1 MKSVARSCRGSNPP
15 TQPHVRHRADTA
27 GNPAPAAREK
37 EITMDNVHNPD
48 KQVFSPA
55 EAGEWLG
62 LTSVGATDPDASMR
76 HLHKS
81 GKLRGAKIGGYL
93 VFLRA
98 DLTEY
103 TNVMHC
109 ESLVKE
115 ANREPN
121 P

>member
-1 MKSVARSCRGSNPP
+1 MSDVFNK
-15 TQPHVRHRADTA
+15 
-27 GNPAPAAREK
+27 
-37 EITMDNVHNPD
+37 D
-48 KQVFSPA
+48 KQIYSPA

-62 LTSVGATDPDASMR
+62 LAAVGVPDPDASMR

-81 GKLRGAKIGGYL
+81 GKLQGCKIGGRL
-93 VFLRA
+93 CFLRV
-98 DLTEY
+98 DLQEY

-115 ANREPN
+115 ADRESN